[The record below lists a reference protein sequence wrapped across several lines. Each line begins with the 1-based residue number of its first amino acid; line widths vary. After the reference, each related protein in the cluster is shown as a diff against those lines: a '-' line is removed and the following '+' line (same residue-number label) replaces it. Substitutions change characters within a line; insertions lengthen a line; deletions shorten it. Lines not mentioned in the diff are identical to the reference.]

1 MTPSSP
7 APDDRLSPAELA
19 EVEAIFAEISDLE
32 PTARGPAFDA
42 RCAGRDA
49 IRREVQALLDA
60 HDRVE
65 GFLEPRDDIAAAL
78 RDYGVHAGDV
88 IGSYRVIERIGHGGM
103 GDVFLAERADGTF
116 EQRVA
121 IKLTRA
127 LFRDPEAARRFR
139 FERQI
144 LASLQHPSIVTLL
157 DGGATPQ
164 GDAYLVMEYVD
175 GEPITEYCR
184 RHAVPLAARIAL
196 LRQVCRAVQ
205 HAHQHS
211 IVHRDLKPANIL
223 VTRDGVVKVLDFGV
237 AKLLAGSAAA
247 GATMT
252 GMLPGPMTPNYAS
265 PEQLR
270 GLPVTTACDVYSLG
284 VLAYEVL
291 SGARPYD
298 TTGKPLDQVLGIVL
312 DTEPA
317 RPSTV
322 RGGTLSDPHAPPVY
336 SPGTLKGDLDAI
348 VLKAISKEPDRRY
361 RSAGE
366 LADDLERYL
375 NKEPVLAREPSLGY
389 LLQRVAARNRAL
401 VATVALSI
409 CAILAVLSLA
419 LWQRNVAIG
428 ARARAEARFRDV
440 RELANTLIF
449 KIHDAVA
456 PLPGSTPVRQT
467 IVKEALGYLEALERE
482 AGSDDTL
489 RLELAGGY
497 RQIAGI
503 LGDPQRANL
512 GDREGA
518 IAQLQRA
525 RALALPIAMRPSPSF
540 DAVTGL
546 VNTDRQLATVL
557 RTKGDPAAALGL
569 VNEARSLTERAYAAT
584 HDPRVRHVLAGVV
597 FEQALALQSTDRA
610 RSLQHWRTAGEIYE
624 AELAERPDDPAR
636 LRNVALVEKYVGGV
650 YGRESAVEARPHYQ
664 RALDLDLRRE
674 AQEPADRQVKF
685 DVAIDY
691 SNLANSADQSGD
703 YATAERMLALSLR
716 LREEL
721 AASDPRDMLAQLK
734 VGSASWRLGRVQ
746 RIEGRLQDAR
756 VTLARAVA
764 VLEAVLKVSND
775 HPSRSELTVA
785 LFHLGELERVERH
798 QEAACGTYRRALT
811 LARGEP
817 TFDFYQ
823 PGLTEELASR
833 VSACG
838 APAATVA
845 SRD

>member
-7 APDDRLSPAELA
+7 APDGRLSPDELL
-19 EVEAIFAEISDLE
+19 EVEAIFAEVSDLDLG
-32 PTARGPAFDA
+32 ARTPAVDA

-49 IRREVQALLDA
+49 IRHEVQALLDA

-78 RDYGVHAGDV
+78 RDYSVHAGDV
-88 IGSYRVIERIGHGGM
+88 IGSYRVIDRIGHGGM

-139 FERQI
+139 SERQI

-184 RHAVPLAARIAL
+184 RHAAPLATRIAL

-237 AKLLAGSAAA
+237 AKLLAGSAAP

-322 RGGTLSDPHAPPVY
+322 RGGRLSDPQAAPVY

-361 RSAGE
+361 GSAGA

-401 VATVALSI
+401 VATAALSI
-409 CAILAVLSLA
+409 GVILAALSLA

-428 ARARAEARFRDV
+428 AQARAEARFREV

-467 IVKEALGYLEALERE
+467 IVKEALGYLEALERD

-557 RTKGDPAAALGL
+557 RTKGDPSAALGL
-569 VNEARSLTERAYAAT
+569 VVEARTLTERAYAAT

-597 FEQALALQSTDRA
+597 FDHALALQSTDRA
-610 RSLQHWRTAGEIYE
+610 GSLQHWRTAGEIYE

-636 LRNVALVEKYVGGV
+636 LRNVALVEKYVGGA
-650 YGRESAVEARPHYQ
+650 YGLDAPAEARRHYQ

-674 AQEPADRQVKF
+674 AQYPADRQVKF

-691 SNLANSADQSGD
+691 SNLANSADEGGD

-721 AASDPRDMLAQLK
+721 ASSDPRDVLAQLK
-734 VGSASWRLGRVQ
+734 VGSAAWRLGRVQ
-746 RIEGRLQDAR
+746 RIEGRLQDSRA
-756 VTLARAVA
+756 TLTRAVA

-775 HPSRSELTVA
+775 HPSRSELAVA
-785 LFHLGELERVERH
+785 LYHLGELERVDRRP
-798 QEAACGTYRRALT
+798 AASCDAYRRALT

-817 TFDFYQ
+817 TFGFYQ
-823 PGLTEELASR
+823 PGLTDELASR

-838 APAATVA
+838 TSAVAVA